1 MAKKHRK
8 IASHVLPVL
17 DTKSQTLF
25 KPHVKDKTRDKTAK
39 AAQRKPANETI
50 DKGYSSTASD
60 ERKTNESGNK
70 KSRSPAEQ
78 NPRSAEP
85 KNKMVLANMQSKSI
99 GESSVAD
106 KRNALNGAAK
116 ARAPKRKK
124 EEVRP
129 KKRAKLTSTS
139 DSDEENYI
147 DKFFDHFSSE
157 DSEDGKK
164 LVVAVAKQKQNSK
177 ATQSAKPYTITSSG
191 WIVEENDDRGSL
203 LTYSDSECD
212 EKCENAFV
220 SNKVTAKKRKD
231 VKQKKLAFVSDS
243 SNNDSP
249 FYFDDD
255 FSSEYDNVEDS
266 PIEVYSDSEDS
277 VDDECESGE
286 EYFEETLSPSDADL
300 YIPKDAA
307 TVYDC
312 NDDSIVFGHDSK
324 AGQIIELPADYK
336 VACDDIVPELVPI
349 YSENGELIDSSSK
362 LSAQRNAGVIGELLQ
377 PSVGDQLDETLSMS
391 GFESDEDPTTNIRTN
406 FSYRFFDAI
415 DSRKSLL
422 IMKKQIYLYGHV
434 SIQPLFGSVEI
445 MGYTLDAGES
455 RTVYAARG
463 FNALN
468 LNPVP
473 TPDAFKPNEFEAFL
487 AEQKTH
493 FIDVNI
499 DDLRESFD
507 PNSCVL
513 VLLNAEQQNRDS
525 VSIVNRYLEEYNLFP
540 TSTILTKTISLRST
554 EHLLDVRLL
563 EPETKAIP
571 LFQANPAW
579 DTVQLGDESR
589 LVVLGGKGSGKST
602 LCQYLANR
610 SLKSSKRVLLLDLDI
625 GQPLLMVPETMSA
638 SVLQEPLLG
647 VGCFG
652 KVQPVRCQL
661 FGSLNV
667 VTSPISYIQNVRTLV
682 EYCKADPQLR
692 GVPWVVNTM
701 GYVTGF
707 GEELTAAIVRLI
719 QPTDVIQLTMPA
731 RFKGVRNYLKK
742 FNDEFVNRFT
752 FNILKDELNQN
763 EQKQLAYHLHS
774 LDVMFSPSGCP
785 LVPAKRRNLSVMVQ
799 LVRILAKSTEWFTE
813 ANPVCI
819 PLDELEVLVTREDKP
834 TKDMLPSVL
843 KATLVYIC
851 QRLDEGQ
858 LSCLGV
864 GIVRTV
870 DTKRNVH
877 LLHYLQPEQLV
888 KAKVLALCNTCLPN
902 QIKLKLNS
910 GMKSNIPYLQN
921 VADPPS
927 AYMDQPAE

>member
-1 MAKKHRK
+1 MR
-8 IASHVLPVL
+8 
-17 DTKSQTLF
+17 
-25 KPHVKDKTRDKTAK
+25 KTRL
-39 AAQRKPANETI
+39 KPKLLLKSHN
-50 DKGYSSTASD
+50 KPCST
-60 ERKTNESGNK
+60 TES
-70 KSRSPAEQ
+70 KS
-78 NPRSAEP
+78 
-85 KNKMVLANMQSKSI
+85 KIVLANVQSKAI
-99 GESSVAD
+99 GGSSGVAG
-106 KRNALNGAAK
+106 KRNASNGGTKVGAH
-116 ARAPKRKK
+116 KRKK
-124 EEVRP
+124 EGVRP
-129 KKRAKLTSTS
+129 KKRAKPTSTS
-139 DSDEENYI
+139 NSDEENYI

-157 DSEDGKK
+157 DSEDENPV
-164 LVVAVAKQKQNSK
+164 VVAVTKPKQSSEAKQSP
-177 ATQSAKPYTITSSG
+177 KPYTITSTG
-191 WIVEENDDRGSL
+191 WIVEENDESL
-203 LTYSDSECD
+203 LTYSDSECE
-212 EKCENAFV
+212 EKCENAAV
-220 SNKVTAKKRKD
+220 SNKVTAKKHKP
-231 VKQKKLAFVSDS
+231 VKQNRFDKQEDTLVSKS
-243 SNNDSP
+243 S
-249 FYFDDD
+249 DDGLPYICD
-255 FSSEYDNVEDS
+255 DYSSEYDSMEGS
-266 PIEVYSDSEDS
+266 PPEGYFFTSGSEDS
-277 VDDECESGE
+277 VDELSVLSDGQ
-286 EYFEETLSPSDADL
+286 YFEDTFLPGIGNL
-300 YIPKDAA
+300 YVPKDAA

-312 NDDSIVFGHDSK
+312 NDDTIVFRHDNK

-336 VACDDIVPELVPI
+336 VACEVILPKLVLPT
-349 YSENGELIDSSSK
+349 YNENGEMIGSPSK
-362 LSAQRNAGVIGELLQ
+362 VWGQRNAGVIGELLE
-377 PSVGDQLDETLSMS
+377 PSVGDQLDETLSLG
-391 GFESDEDPTTNIRTN
+391 GFESDKDPTTNVRSD

-422 IMKKQIYLYGHV
+422 VMKKQIYLYGHV
-434 SIQPLFGSVEI
+434 SIQPLYGRVEI

-473 TPDAFKPNEFEAFL
+473 TPEAFKPTEFEAFL

-499 DDLRESFD
+499 DGLRESFD
-507 PNSCVL
+507 PNDCVL
-513 VLLNAEQQNRDS
+513 LLLSAEQRNRDS

-540 TSTILTKTISLRST
+540 TSTIRTKTMSLRST
-554 EHLLDVRLL
+554 EHMLDVRLL
-563 EPETKAIP
+563 EPETKATP

-579 DTVQLGDESR
+579 DTVQLGDHSR
-589 LVVLGGKGSGKST
+589 LLVLGGKGSGKST

-638 SVLQEPLLG
+638 SVLHEPLLG
-647 VGCFG
+647 VACFG

-682 EYCKADPQLR
+682 EYCTADPQLR
-692 GVPWVVNTM
+692 GVPWIVNTM

-707 GEELTAAIVRLI
+707 GEELTAAIVQLI
-719 QPTDVIQLTMPA
+719 QPTDVIQLTTPA
-731 RFKGVRNYLKK
+731 RFKGARNYHNK
-742 FNDEFVNRFT
+742 FSAEFVNLFK

-763 EQKQLAYHLHS
+763 EQKELAYQLHS
-774 LDVMFSPSGCP
+774 IDVLFSPSGCP
-785 LVPAKRRNLSVMVQ
+785 LIPAKRRNLSVMVQ
-799 LVRILAKSTEWFTE
+799 LVRILDKSSELFTE

-834 TKDMLPSVL
+834 TEDMLPSVL

-870 DTKRNVH
+870 DSQRNVH

-888 KAKVLALCNTCLPN
+888 KAKVLALCNTCLPSP
-902 QIKLKLNS
+902 IKLKLNS

-921 VADPPS
+921 VTNS
-927 AYMDQPAE
+927 MEQPAES